1 MVIFHSYVS
10 YQRVVQGWDCGLYI
24 TTQYYTN
31 SQSWEAAFCSDPDAS
46 SGSGRTGAGEGTVL
60 KPQVTMGFTSK
71 SWSKDL
77 DDLGSFVCDC
87 LVVLHYTCMQH
98 VWEIL
103 RVSLLFQKGG
113 PSKKCH
119 ERRDW
124 ISAVLNGTSRINQTA
139 RLLGRLVA
147 WTPTPFLA
155 TQRAWLHEG
164 TNHINHAS

>member
-1 MVIFHSYVS
+1 MSSPGSSKSLPEEFLRKPSRRCGTDPRSVWFFHLRIF
-10 YQRVVQGWDCGLYI
+10 
-24 TTQYYTN
+24 
-31 SQSWEAAFCSDPDAS
+31 
-46 SGSGRTGAGEGTVL
+46 GSR
-60 KPQVTMGFTSK
+60 KMRDPQVTMGCNSK

-164 TNHINHAS
+164 TKHINHAS